1 MQKCIFYVAKNS
13 KIFSKKVIIYYGVSG
28 HGKGLVDAISGLGV
42 KGPLRK
48 VWCEDFSYFC
58 ADITKYLVAKFVDD
72 DTKHHVHLKSCKIRK
87 NRDNKNF
94 LTINWCMQLDV
105 IWFSPNGNVNAK
117 ANLWSCDACI
127 ECKFFESLVEKELYL
142 IENSDVDSDEDLK
155 ECKISLRVRILK
167 MNRMSFLR
175 WDQILFLMWL
185 RKMVW

>member
-1 MQKCIFYVAKNS
+1 MAKNS

-72 DTKHHVHLKSCKIRK
+72 DTKHHVHLKSCKVRK

-94 LTINWCMQLDV
+94 LTIN
-105 IWFSPNGNVNAK
+105 
-117 ANLWSCDACI
+117 
-127 ECKFFESLVEKELYL
+127 
-142 IENSDVDSDEDLK
+142 
-155 ECKISLRVRILK
+155 
-167 MNRMSFLR
+167 
-175 WDQILFLMWL
+175 
-185 RKMVW
+185 